1 MEAADGHLLP
11 GAQDGD
17 ETLPVDLPACD
28 ICDKTFKTNSEV
40 RKHRK
45 IHFDGKFQCSHCGKK
60 FKTVGNRNVHERQ
73 VHGAAKYNCKFCEK
87 IYKTKNT
94 LEAHIKKKHAAEED
108 IQERQPEVDP
118 DLTLEALEGGEGM
131 EPGEVQEM
139 TVNVVHSDQMNN
151 CGGVVI
157 QSSECAVLQK
167 EGEVLVQPD
176 MEAETQSSTDTSE
189 HFNTVYKSCFQ
200 RDRDSFSNDTEN
212 NNNKCSIKVRIG
224 DEELVIIGK
233 EQLVLTV
240 GTVIHDYFYP
250 EEEEDDLVEAAPSV
264 RKHCRTAHSRDTA
277 GVRECHMSRM
287 RRGRRKLGQAEV
299 ASGSTAPADPLA
311 VLLM

>member
-1 MEAADGHLLP
+1 MEAADDGPLLP

-131 EPGEVQEM
+131 EPEEVQEM
-139 TVNVVHSDQMNN
+139 TVNVVHSDQMNH
-151 CGGVVI
+151 GGVVI
-157 QSSECAVLQK
+157 PSSEC
-167 EGEVLVQPD
+167 
-176 MEAETQSSTDTSE
+176 
-189 HFNTVYKSCFQ
+189 
-200 RDRDSFSNDTEN
+200 R
-212 NNNKCSIKVRIG
+212 
-224 DEELVIIGK
+224 
-233 EQLVLTV
+233 
-240 GTVIHDYFYP
+240 
-250 EEEEDDLVEAAPSV
+250 
-264 RKHCRTAHSRDTA
+264 
-277 GVRECHMSRM
+277 CH
-287 RRGRRKLGQAEV
+287 
-299 ASGSTAPADPLA
+299 
-311 VLLM
+311 